1 MEARVHGGIANAV
14 PVPLGFADPF
24 EKPELPVWDAG
35 HLRLAIAAAGVALW
49 SWNVDT
55 NRFAM
60 DERAFGLWGVPLSA
74 YVTFDDLSAHI
85 HPSDRD
91 RVKAAFV
98 ATRALVGAYE
108 IDFRIMVGDE
118 VRWISA
124 RGQGNDADIVG
135 RIMFGI
141 FIDVT
146 GRKQAEE
153 GHELL
158 AGEMSHRVK
167 NLLAIASGLTAITS
181 RSAKTIADMAQELT
195 HRLTALGRA
204 HDLVRP
210 VPGQGEKAA
219 LLGDLFTVLLAPYD
233 DVGAFSG
240 RVRVAVP
247 RMAVGEQAATTL
259 ALVVHELA
267 TNSLKYGAL
276 SSASGALDISCAA
289 PDNEVV
295 VVWTERGG
303 PPVTAPADDAGY
315 GSKLLNRG
323 MTIQLGGSIACDWS
337 SEGVIVTLRMTK
349 ERLGK

>member
-1 MEARVHGGIANAV
+1 MEARVRDGTTNAV
-14 PVPLGFADPF
+14 PVPLGFAEPIG
-24 EKPELPVWDAG
+24 KSELPVWDAG

-55 NRFAM
+55 NRFTM
-60 DERAFGLWGVPLSA
+60 DERAFRLWGVPLSA
-74 YVTFDDLSAHI
+74 YVTFDDLSTHV
-85 HPSDRD
+85 HPADRD

-118 VRWISA
+118 VRWVSA

-146 GRKQAEE
+146 GRKLAEE

-181 RSAKTIADMAQELT
+181 RSAKTTTGMAEELT

-233 DVGAFSG
+233 DLGAFSG

-247 RMAVGEQAATTL
+247 RMAVGEKAATML

-276 SSASGALDISCAA
+276 SSPTGALDISSAA
-289 PDNEVV
+289 HDTDVV

-303 PPVTAPADDAGY
+303 PLVTAPADDGGY

-323 MTIQLGGSIACDWS
+323 MTIELGGSIACDWS

-349 ERLGK
+349 ERLTG